1 MNKKEFLRKLL
12 YDKKFE
18 EKAVEANLKE
28 LKKQVRK
35 GDVEKIEE
43 IVDFLLDIK
52 GLDKSDEPDMEKVI
66 NNFHTREKKDSI
78 HVHTNSSIKKRVAA
92 AVVPVMVLLATN
104 GIVQAA
110 TNENLFTLAVNIKE
124 GGFSLDTGNTIELPV
139 SEDDP
144 YGIKGVCQTYGY
156 TPDTPF
162 YLPEGFML
170 KHMGDSTN
178 DPDCIYNSF
187 TFKKGKASIHFSYMY
202 YYDKI
207 KPMDVPCNEFNL
219 SEIEVNGA
227 KAVLSQEDG
236 QYVVNYQK
244 GKILYTVFIQ
254 HVDYSECEKII
265 KSIE

>member
-66 NNFHTREKKDSI
+66 NNISTTEKKHSPYI
-78 HVHTNSSIKKRVAA
+78 NSSIKKRVAA

-110 TNENLFTLAVNIKE
+110 TNENLLTLAVNIKE
-124 GGFSLDTGNTIELPV
+124 GSFSLGVDDTIELSV
-139 SEDDP
+139 SENDP
-144 YGIKGVCQTYGY
+144 YGIKEICQTYGY

-187 TFKKGKASIHFSYMY
+187 TFKKGKASIYFSYMY

-219 SEIEVNGA
+219 SEIEVNGT

-236 QYVVNYQK
+236 QYVVNYIK
-244 GKILYTVFIQ
+244 DKILYTIFIQ
-254 HVDYSECEKII
+254 RVDYSECEKII
-265 KSIE
+265 KSIK

>member
-66 NNFHTREKKDSI
+66 NNISTTEKKHSPYI
-78 HVHTNSSIKKRVAA
+78 NSSIKKRVAA

-124 GGFSLDTGNTIELPV
+124 GSFSLGVDDTIELSV
-139 SEDDP
+139 SENDP
-144 YGIKGVCQTYGY
+144 YGIKEICRTYGY
-156 TPDTPF
+156 TPDIPF

-170 KHMGDSTN
+170 KHMGDSTD

-236 QYVVNYQK
+236 QYVVNYIK
-244 GKILYTVFIQ
+244 DKILYTIFIQ
-254 HVDYSECEKII
+254 RVDYSECEKII
-265 KSIE
+265 KSIK